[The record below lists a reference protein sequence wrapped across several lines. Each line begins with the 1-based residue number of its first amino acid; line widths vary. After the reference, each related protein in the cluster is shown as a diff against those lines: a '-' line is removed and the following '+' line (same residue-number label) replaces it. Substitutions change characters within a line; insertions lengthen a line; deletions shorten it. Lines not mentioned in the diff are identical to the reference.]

1 MTNNNFRARSSSGN
15 GTSGN
20 HEEGAAPNP
29 EERRQNLK
37 YVVFYLVVAIV
48 LFLNNRVSKHP
59 TDNGNLSQSASNLGI
74 DLSEDRKFEG
84 NGSGSNGTLFVFGSR
99 TRGTNRFSILYPW
112 TRIAPSARSSTELL
126 PNLTGNRFRA

>member
-20 HEEGAAPNP
+20 HEEGEAPNP

-37 YVVFYLVVAIV
+37 YAVFYLVVAII

-74 DLSEDRKFEG
+74 DLSADRKFEG
-84 NGSGSNGTLFVFGSR
+84 NGTEQRSQRSNVRCS
-99 TRGTNRFSILYPW
+99 FSAHEPGEPTDFLSCIPGHESPH
-112 TRIAPSARSSTELL
+112 RPDRRPSCS
-126 PNLTGNRFRA
+126 PI